1 MWLQVN
7 CCGFLAAQ
15 CSPAGALGNFLLA
28 SGTMSESWCPE
39 CQGAAPASLPV
50 QAPRCGSAIPAV
62 RLWVLTA
69 RAGSLS
75 SGRQT
80 CSVVQQHVSWP
91 GALRRGLAWLG
102 QRAITAGGLASQS
115 CNPQS
120 WAMAEGMAHLWLQC
134 SRQMLPGQRRE
145 ATVGTPALAQPECM
159 RAQQWSSPSGD
170 RATCSGCPG
179 ALGVER
185 PMGARVHSLSTLPQ
199 VLISARSVRRRSS

>member
-1 MWLQVN
+1 MASWLHSAVLLEPLETSCWVQGP
-7 CCGFLAAQ
+7 CL
-15 CSPAGALGNFLLA
+15 SHGA
-28 SGTMSESWCPE
+28 
-39 CQGAAPASLPV
+39 QGAVPASLPV

-69 RAGSLS
+69 RAGGLS

-102 QRAITAGGLASQS
+102 QRSITAGGLASQS
-115 CNPQS
+115 CHPQS

-159 RAQQWSSPSGD
+159 RTQQWNSPSGD
-170 RATCSGCPG
+170 RATCSGPSG
-179 ALGVER
+179 WLVAAL
-185 PMGARVHSLSTLPQ
+185 VHS
-199 VLISARSVRRRSS
+199 V